1 MKLFYLPG
9 ACSLAT
15 HIALREVG
23 AAFELDRLDNASKQT
38 ESGADFLAINPKGYV
53 PALSLD
59 SGEVLTEG
67 VAILQYIADQNPGKN
82 LAPAAGSLA
91 RTRLQE
97 YLNFIAT
104 ELHKSFSPLFTPGA
118 SEEAKTAAKKKVA
131 QKLDLVEKWLADG
144 RRYLLGDSFSVADSY
159 LFTVAN
165 WTGPTGIGLD
175 AWPHLA
181 AYQQRIGAR
190 DTVKSAL
197 KAEGLAA

>member
-82 LAPAAGSLA
+82 LPPAAGSLA

-131 QKLDLVEKWLADG
+131 QKLDLHRPRRLAASCRLPAAHRGARYGKVGPEG
-144 RRYLLGDSFSVADSY
+144 RRPGRLRQ
-159 LFTVAN
+159 T
-165 WTGPTGIGLD
+165 T
-175 AWPHLA
+175 
-181 AYQQRIGAR
+181 
-190 DTVKSAL
+190 
-197 KAEGLAA
+197 